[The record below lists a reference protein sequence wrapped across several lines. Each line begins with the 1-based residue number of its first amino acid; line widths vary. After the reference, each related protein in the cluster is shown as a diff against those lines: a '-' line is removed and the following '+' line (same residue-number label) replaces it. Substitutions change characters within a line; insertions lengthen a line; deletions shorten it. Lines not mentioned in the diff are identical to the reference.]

1 MTKRQQWIEIIY
13 QNLVDMTIL
22 YDTIWTLVKYK
33 MNAASNKATLWQY
46 RRKKRRILSPV
57 ARGLIVG
64 VLFTGWLTYSIL
76 YKQKFDFADEEVE
89 EDKISQGMLIL
100 NSEEI
105 TNDIKLSIE
114 SSGVNRKIEGVSGQL
129 SLLRKGK

>member
-1 MTKRQQWIEIIY
+1 
-13 QNLVDMTIL
+13 
-22 YDTIWTLVKYK
+22 
-33 MNAASNKATLWQY
+33 MNTASNNATLWQY

-76 YKQKFDFADEEVE
+76 YKQKIDFVDEGDEADEL
-89 EDKISQGMLIL
+89 SQEMSIL

-105 TNDIKLSIE
+105 TNNIKASFEL
-114 SSGVNRKIEGVSGQL
+114 SGVKRKIGDVSGQL
-129 SLLRKGK
+129 SLLRKGN

>member
-1 MTKRQQWIEIIY
+1 
-13 QNLVDMTIL
+13 
-22 YDTIWTLVKYK
+22 

-64 VLFTGWLTYSIL
+64 VLFTGWLAYSIL

-89 EDKISQGMLIL
+89 EEKLSQGMLIL

-105 TNDIKLSIE
+105 INDIKPSFEL
-114 SSGVNRKIEGVSGQL
+114 SGVKRKIEGLSGQL
-129 SLLRKGK
+129 SLLRKGKLNDHFN

>member
-1 MTKRQQWIEIIY
+1 
-13 QNLVDMTIL
+13 
-22 YDTIWTLVKYK
+22 

-76 YKQKFDFADEEVE
+76 YKQKFDFADEETE
-89 EDKISQGMLIL
+89 ADKLSQEMSIL

-105 TNDIKLSIE
+105 SNDIKASFEL
-114 SSGVNRKIEGVSGQL
+114 SGVKRKIEGVSGQL
-129 SLLRKGK
+129 SLLRKGE

>member
-1 MTKRQQWIEIIY
+1 
-13 QNLVDMTIL
+13 
-22 YDTIWTLVKYK
+22 

-76 YKQKFDFADEEVE
+76 YKQKIDFTDKEVEADELSQE
-89 EDKISQGMLIL
+89 ISHL

-105 TNDIKLSIE
+105 INDIKVSFEL
-114 SSGVNRKIEGVSGQL
+114 SGVKRKIEGVSGQL

>member
-76 YKQKFDFADEEVE
+76 YKQKFDLTYEEVE
-89 EDKISQGMLIL
+89 ADELSQEISNL

-105 TNDIKLSIE
+105 INDIKVSFEL
-114 SSGVNRKIEGVSGQL
+114 SGVKRKIEGVSGQL